1 MFLLI
6 IFRDLAELTE
16 KLNSIIK
23 KELRRRSDIQNLRG
37 FVDDDD
43 QIGHL
48 LAKHYDLESDQ
59 NSIVP
64 VVQKK
69 RICESVQD
77 DISSK
82 NETEMKLLQKQTDML
97 NGIISNI
104 DGNLRN
110 GLNRNIVAYAF
121 VSLPRRGIID
131 QTEKSVRYHVL
142 LSA

>member
-1 MFLLI
+1 MI
-6 IFRDLAELTE
+6 RFRDLAELTE

-43 QIGHL
+43 EIGHL

-69 RICESVQD
+69 RICESVQV

>member
-43 QIGHL
+43 EIGHL

>member
-43 QIGHL
+43 EIGHL

-69 RICESVQD
+69 RICESVQV

>member
-1 MFLLI
+1 M
-6 IFRDLAELTE
+6 FRDLAELTE

-43 QIGHL
+43 EIGHL

>member
-1 MFLLI
+1 MI
-6 IFRDLAELTE
+6 RFRDLAELTE

>member
-1 MFLLI
+1 M
-6 IFRDLAELTE
+6 FRDLAELTE

-43 QIGHL
+43 EIGHL

-82 NETEMKLLQKQTDML
+82 NDAKMKLLQEQTNIL
-97 NGIISNI
+97 NAIISNV
-104 DGNLRN
+104 DKNLRN
-110 GLNRNIVAYAF
+110 GLNDNNIYSRLDLF
-121 VSLPRRGIID
+121 PRRGIID
-131 QTEKSVRYHVL
+131 QTEKSVRYPVL
-142 LSA
+142 LRA

>member
-1 MFLLI
+1 M
-6 IFRDLAELTE
+6 FRDLAELTE

-43 QIGHL
+43 EIGHL

-142 LSA
+142 LSV

>member
-1 MFLLI
+1 MI
-6 IFRDLAELTE
+6 RFRDLAELTE

-43 QIGHL
+43 EIGHL

>member
-1 MFLLI
+1 MI
-6 IFRDLAELTE
+6 RFRDLAELTE

-43 QIGHL
+43 EIGHL

-104 DGNLRN
+104 DENLRN

-121 VSLPRRGIID
+121 VSLPRRGFIY
-131 QTEKSVRYHVL
+131 QTEKLVRYPAL